1 MKAAKL
7 LISVGLFA
15 GSLVASTVV
24 AASAVNAPSPGEIE
38 QLQIYV
44 QQNPDA
50 VKETYKLGA
59 LYFLSKRFEEASDT
73 WRKILANRNVPLSGS
88 AKVKVAKGMALAN
101 YKLGKIPLSY
111 KYIKYVYRQL
121 PEDTKV
127 KRAYDIIKRAY
138 DALFLKPGSTQ
149 EIITVIKP
157 VATPVPKPKVSKIV
171 ASRAFESGQQYY
183 TEGKIALEQAQ
194 TNYEDK
200 FSQAIKE
207 METAV
212 MGDYNPPKAYYFLG
226 SAHLYRGDDRSDYVH
241 KAQEYLEKSLKLD
254 TDANTYFD
262 LAQVYGLLGDQNK
275 EIEYYEKA
283 LELKSRW
290 AECHFRLAL
299 AYDKSQRPDAP
310 RKTFENAKA
319 AIREKAEYKK
329 KFQEVLKN
337 SDVAKKIAGIVSE
350 IIEKSENDQLT
361 DAETEK
367 YAKKFQ
373 DMLGE
378 KNITAETLKDKD
390 KVRELLNSDRARDII
405 PGDQIDRIKRGLDD
419 PKQQNRYQK
428 TLNRFLGKAGQGGGG
443 GGEAGGGGGETGGGG
458 EAGGGGGQSKKSGV
472 RRPD

>member
-1 MKAAKL
+1 
-7 LISVGLFA
+7 
-15 GSLVASTVV
+15 
-24 AASAVNAPSPGEIE
+24 
-38 QLQIYV
+38 
-44 QQNPDA
+44 
-50 VKETYKLGA
+50 
-59 LYFLSKRFEEASDT
+59 
-73 WRKILANRNVPLSGS
+73 
-88 AKVKVAKGMALAN
+88 
-101 YKLGKIPLSY
+101 
-111 KYIKYVYRQL
+111 VYRQL
-121 PEDTKV
+121 PEDPKV
-127 KRAYDIIKRAY
+127 KRAYDIIKKAY
-138 DALFLKPGSTQ
+138 DALSKGGGLSGGGNPPVAFFKT
-149 EIITVIKP
+149 KP
-157 VATPVPKPKVSKIV
+157 VVKPKQPTVSK
-171 ASRAFESGQQYY
+171 AQATKAFDAGQQFY

-194 TNYEDK
+194 TNYEEK
-200 FSQAIKE
+200 FTQAIKE
-207 METAV
+207 MDTAV
-212 MGDYNPPKAYYFLG
+212 QGEYNLPKAYYFLG
-226 SAHLYRGDDRSDYVH
+226 SAHLYRGDDGSDYVH
-241 KAQEYLEKSLKLD
+241 KAQEFLEKSLKLD
-254 TDANTYFD
+254 TDANTFFD
-262 LAQVYGLLGDQNK
+262 LAQVYGLMGNQDK

-419 PKQQNRYQK
+419 PKQQNRYHK
-428 TLNRFLGKAGQGGGG
+428 TLNRFLGGKGGAGGAGA
-443 GGEAGGGGGETGGGG
+443 GGEAGGGETNTGG
-458 EAGGGGGQSKKSGV
+458 Q
-472 RRPD
+472 

>member
-1 MKAAKL
+1 MRLSVKAAKL
-7 LISVGLFA
+7 LISVGIVA
-15 GSLVASTVV
+15 GSLVASAVV
-24 AASAVNAPSPGEIE
+24 AASTVVPTPGEIE
-38 QLQIYV
+38 QLQTYV

-59 LYFLSKRFEEASDT
+59 LYFLTKRFEEACDT
-73 WRKILANRNVPLSGS
+73 WRKILSNRNVPLSGS

-101 YKLGKIPLSY
+101 YKLGKVKHAY
-111 KYIKYVYRQL
+111 NYIKYVHNQL
-121 PEDTKV
+121 PEDAKV
-127 KRAYDIIKRAY
+127 KRAYDIIKRAF
-138 DALFLKPGSTQ
+138 DALTLK
-149 EIITVIKP
+149 
-157 VATPVPKPKVSKIV
+157 TPVNTPPTPPVGAMQVHPIVKKLTVSK
-171 ASRAFESGQQYY
+171 ATATKAFDQGQQYY

-207 METAV
+207 MDIAV
-212 MGDYNPPKAYYFLG
+212 QGEYNLPKAYYFLG
-226 SAHLYRGDDRSDYVH
+226 SAHLYRGDDGSDYVR
-241 KAQEYLEKSLKLD
+241 KAQEFLEKSLKLD
-254 TDANTYFD
+254 ADANTYFD
-262 LAQVYGLLGDQNK
+262 LAQVYGLMGSQDK

-299 AYDKSQRPDAP
+299 AYDKSARPDAP

-419 PKQQNRYQK
+419 PKQQNKYQK
-428 TLNRFLGKAGQGGGG
+428 TLNRFLGKAGGAGGAGG
-443 GGEAGGGGGETGGGG
+443 DAGGGGDSN
-458 EAGGGGGQSKKSGV
+458 AGGQ
-472 RRPD
+472 